1 MQNRK
6 IITTIIAAMLTLT
19 AAAQDK
25 TVKVA
30 CIGNS
35 ITEGYALADPSKDS
49 YPAVLQQMLGEGYQV
64 ENFGLSGHTLLMKGN
79 QPYMAR
85 QRYKEA
91 LAFNPDIVTIKLG
104 TNDSKPVNWAHG
116 GEFKRDLETMVN
128 AFRQLPSHP
137 EVYLCLPVP
146 AETGKF
152 SINDSVITHGVIPC
166 IKQVAAELHLPVID
180 LNTALRPFFPEA
192 YADGVHPNELG
203 AHVIAACIY
212 CALTGRDSDD

>member
-6 IITTIIAAMLTLT
+6 IITTIVAAMLTLT

-35 ITEGYALADPSKDS
+35 ITEGYALADPGTES
-49 YPAVLQQMLGEGYQV
+49 YPAVLQQMLGEGYRV

-104 TNDSKPVNWAHG
+104 TDSKPVNWAHG

-152 SINDSVITHGVIPC
+152 SINDSVITHGVIPA
-166 IKQVAAELHLPVID
+166 IKQVAAELHLQP
-180 LNTALRPFFPEA
+180 TA
-192 YADGVHPNELG
+192 
-203 AHVIAACIY
+203 
-212 CALTGRDSDD
+212 

>member
-1 MQNRK
+1 MQSRK
-6 IITTIIAAMLTLT
+6 IITIIIAAMLTLT

-25 TVKVA
+25 RVKVA

-49 YPAVLQQMLGEGYQV
+49 YPAVLQQMLGNGYRV

-79 QPYMAR
+79 LPYMSA
-85 QRYKEA
+85 QRYKDA

-104 TNDSKPVNWAHG
+104 TNDSKPENWAHG
-116 GEFKRDLETMVN
+116 YEFKRDLTALAKSFME
-128 AFRQLPSHP
+128 LPSRP
-137 EVYLCLPVP
+137 RVYLCLPVP

-152 SINDSVITHGVIPC
+152 SINDSVITNGVIPC
-166 IKQVAAELHLPVID
+166 IREVAAELRLPVID

-212 CALTGRDSDD
+212 CALTGRDSDN